1 MKKTKEAKFWLDS
14 KSVRGALVTTLP
26 VIILLLKALGIEVGD
41 GEQQVL
47 VEGVTAIVGL
57 LGTVMAIYGRVKAS
71 VALRLK

>member
-71 VALRLK
+71 GALRLK